1 MANGDLVRYFSTPL
15 TRVWNRVLFLTW
27 ALFAVAMGFLAV
39 ASQRTGKRLW
49 WVDAHGV
56 HLFFTIALVYCS
68 AIVVM
73 AFAIKQSRFAL
84 LMAVLVGIAHIVSAC
99 FDLSGTTGSALAAF
113 VLAISTLAASLAW
126 TAGIGQR
133 PRSTTVQ

>member
-49 WVDAHGV
+49 WVDAHGL

-84 LMAVLVGIAHIVSAC
+84 LVAVLVGIAHIVSAS
-99 FDLSGTTGSALAAF
+99 FDLSGTTGSAIPAF
-113 VLAISTLAASLAW
+113 VLAISTLAASIAC
-126 TAGIGQR
+126 TAGVGQR

>member
-1 MANGDLVRYFSTPL
+1 MANSDLVRYFGTPL

-49 WVDAHGV
+49 WVDAHGLN
-56 HLFFTIALVYCS
+56 LFFTIALIYCS

-73 AFAIKQSRFAL
+73 ALAIKQSRFAL
-84 LMAVLVGIAHIVSAC
+84 LVAVLVGIAHIVSAS
-99 FDLSGTTGSALAAF
+99 FDLSGTTGSAIPAF
-113 VLAISTLAASLAW
+113 VLAISTLAASLAC
-126 TAGIGQR
+126 TAGVGR
-133 PRSTTVQ
+133 RSPPQ

>member
-1 MANGDLVRYFSTPL
+1 MAKGDLVRYFGTPL

-49 WVDAHGV
+49 WVDAHGLN
-56 HLFFTIALVYCS
+56 LFFTIALIYCS

-73 AFAIKQSRFAL
+73 ALAIKQSRFAL
-84 LMAVLVGIAHIVSAC
+84 LVAVLVGIAHIVSAS
-99 FDLSGTTGSALAAF
+99 FDLSGTTGSAIPAF
-113 VLAISTLAASLAW
+113 VLAISTLAASLAC
-126 TAGIGQR
+126 TAGVGR
-133 PRSTTVQ
+133 RSPPQ

>member
-1 MANGDLVRYFSTPL
+1 MAKGDLVRYFGTSL

-49 WVDAHGV
+49 WVDAHGLN
-56 HLFFTIALVYCS
+56 LFFTIALVYCS

-73 AFAIKQSRFAL
+73 ALAIKQSRFAL
-84 LMAVLVGIAHIVSAC
+84 FVAVLVGIAHIVSAC
-99 FDLSGTTGSALAAF
+99 FDLSGTTGSAIPAF
-113 VLAISTLAASLAW
+113 VLAISTLAASLAC

>member
-1 MANGDLVRYFSTPL
+1 
-15 TRVWNRVLFLTW
+15 
-27 ALFAVAMGFLAV
+27 MGFLAV

-113 VLAISTLAASLAW
+113 VLAISTLAASLAC
-126 TAGIGQR
+126 TAGVGLR

>member
-1 MANGDLVRYFSTPL
+1 MAKGDLVQYFSTPL

-49 WVDAHGV
+49 WVDAHGM
-56 HLFFTIALVYCS
+56 HLFFTIALIYCS

-73 AFAIKQSRFAL
+73 ALAIKQSRFAL
-84 LMAVLVGIAHIVSAC
+84 LMAVLVGIAHIVSAS
-99 FDLSGTTGSALAAF
+99 FDLSGTTGSALASF
-113 VLAISTLAASLAW
+113 VLAISTLAASLACA
-126 TAGIGQR
+126 AGVGQR

>member
-1 MANGDLVRYFSTPL
+1 MANSDLVRYFGTPL

-49 WVDAHGV
+49 WVDAHGLN
-56 HLFFTIALVYCS
+56 LFFTIALIYCS

-73 AFAIKQSRFAL
+73 ALAIKQSRFAL
-84 LMAVLVGIAHIVSAC
+84 LVAVLVGIAHIVSAS
-99 FDLSGTTGSALAAF
+99 FDLSGTTGSAIPAF
-113 VLAISTLAASLAW
+113 VLAISTLAASLAC
-126 TAGIGQR
+126 TAGLGR
-133 PRSTTVQ
+133 RSPPQ

>member
-1 MANGDLVRYFSTPL
+1 MAKGDLVRYFGTPL

-49 WVDAHGV
+49 WVDAHGLN
-56 HLFFTIALVYCS
+56 LFFTIALIYCS

-73 AFAIKQSRFAL
+73 ALAIKQSSFAL
-84 LMAVLVGIAHIVSAC
+84 LVAVLVGIAHIVSAS
-99 FDLSGTTGSALAAF
+99 FDLSGTTGSAIPAF
-113 VLAISTLAASLAW
+113 VLAISTLAASLAC
-126 TAGIGQR
+126 TAGVGQR
-133 PRSTTVQ
+133 SPSQ

>member
-27 ALFAVAMGFLAV
+27 ALFAVAMGFLA
-39 ASQRTGKRLW
+39 ASSQRTGKRLW
-49 WVDAHGV
+49 WIDAHGM
-56 HLFFTIALVYCS
+56 HLFFTIALIYCS

-73 AFAIKQSRFAL
+73 ALAIKQTRFAL
-84 LMAVLVGIAHIVSAC
+84 LVGVLLGIAHIVSAG

-113 VLAISTLAASLAW
+113 VLAISTLVASLAC
-126 TAGIGQR
+126 TAGVGQH

>member
-1 MANGDLVRYFSTPL
+1 MANSDLVRYFGTAL

-49 WVDAHGV
+49 WVDAHGLN
-56 HLFFTIALVYCS
+56 LFFTIALVYCS

-73 AFAIKQSRFAL
+73 ALAIKQSRFAL
-84 LMAVLVGIAHIVSAC
+84 LAAVLVGIAHIVSAC
-99 FDLSGTTGSALAAF
+99 FDLSGTTGSAIPAF
-113 VLAISTLAASLAW
+113 VLAISTLAASLAC
-126 TAGIGQR
+126 TAGVGR
-133 PRSTTVQ
+133 RSPPQ